1 MSEQIVTALLSGL
14 VALVV
19 AAVGAALTLA
29 QQRRERAQ
37 WLTDLKSGWA
47 LELHKA
53 RLETYPEVF
62 CILGGLSHAASPLT
76 PEAAGQVA
84 VALNGWF
91 YGPGGMC
98 ATATARGAVLGLRH
112 CCRRWARE
120 GGRKPG
126 DLYRWRNLAIA
137 ALRSDL
143 DLAGRESYDFSPG
156 STILA
161 DLRRELE
168 SVQRGARPGGAGR
181 RSGRFTLRRPGRGG
195 AVPMLRPAG
204 RPSRSPA
211 APPAD
216 DH

>member
-29 QQRRERAQ
+29 QQRRERAR

-53 RLETYPEVF
+53 RLESYPEVF
-62 CILGGLSHAASPLT
+62 RILGGLSHAAGAPLT
-76 PEAAGQVA
+76 PEVVGQVA
-84 VALNGWF
+84 AALNGWF

-112 CCRRWARE
+112 CCRRWERD
-120 GGRKPG
+120 GGPRPK
-126 DLYRWRNLAIA
+126 DLYRWRDLAIA
-137 ALRSDL
+137 ALRRDL
-143 DLAGRESYDFSPG
+143 DLSGLESYDFQQG
-156 STILA
+156 STNLA

-168 SVQRGARPGGAGR
+168 EDEQARRTRRGRTTR
-181 RSGRFTLRRPGRGG
+181 GRFR
-195 AVPMLRPAG
+195 LRPPAG
-204 RPSRSPA
+204 ADRRGPGPSDR
-211 APPAD
+211 
-216 DH
+216 